1 MARPLLLMS
10 RGGRLSCL
18 ALHGSRRSITS
29 FGNVLLSCPSS
40 SFSQFD
46 WVGQGYTAS
55 YEPGEPTRGPLGNA
69 QREPTITPKH
79 LKAHLDKYVVGQER
93 AKKMLSVAV
102 YNQYQRIQDQQ
113 RQEDEERERLA
124 KIARRTMAY
133 EKFARHPV
141 EGESLSS
148 AIDPDIS
155 NVFY

>member
-1 MARPLLLMS
+1 MAHSTLLLS
-10 RGGRLSCL
+10 RSGRLLYIVLC
-18 ALHGSRRSITS
+18 GSRRSITS
-29 FGNVLLSCPSS
+29 FGNVIFSTSSCHSFPSI
-40 SFSQFD
+40 
-46 WVGQGYTAS
+46 WLVGQGYTSS
-55 YEPGEPTRGPLGNA
+55 YEPGEPTRGPLGTA
-69 QREPTITPKH
+69 QREPKITPKH

-141 EGESLSS
+141 ESKYHILVINFG
-148 AIDPDIS
+148 PC
-155 NVFY
+155 

>member
-1 MARPLLLMS
+1 MAHPILLLP
-10 RGGRLSCL
+10 RGGRLLCL
-18 ALHGSRRSITS
+18 ALHNSRRSITS
-29 FGNVLLSCPSS
+29 FGNVFFSASYSP
-40 SFSQFD
+40 FSQFD
-46 WVGQGYTAS
+46 WVDQGYTAS

-141 EGESLSS
+141 EG
-148 AIDPDIS
+148 
-155 NVFY
+155 

>member
-1 MARPLLLMS
+1 MAHPTLLVSL
-10 RGGRLSCL
+10 GGRLSCL
-18 ALHGSRRSITS
+18 ALYGSRRFITS
-29 FGNVLLSCPSS
+29 FGNVFSSTSSS

-46 WVGQGYTAS
+46 WVGQGYTAT

-69 QREPTITPKH
+69 QREPKITPKH

-133 EKFARHPV
+133 EKFSRHPV
-141 EGESLSS
+141 EGDYLFP
-148 AIDPDIS
+148 AIYLDI
-155 NVFY
+155 F

>member
-1 MARPLLLMS
+1 MAQPLLVLS
-10 RGGRLSCL
+10 RGGRLSSL
-18 ALHGSRRSITS
+18 TLHGFRRSITS
-29 FGNVLLSCPSS
+29 FGNVHFSS
-40 SFSQFD
+40 YAFPLSQFD
-46 WVGQGYTAS
+46 WVGQGYTSS
-55 YEPGEPTRGPLGNA
+55 YEPGEPTRGPLANA
-69 QREPTITPKH
+69 QREPTITPKL

-141 EGESLSS
+141 EGK
-148 AIDPDIS
+148 
-155 NVFY
+155 

>member
-1 MARPLLLMS
+1 MAHPTLLVS
-10 RGGRLSCL
+10 RGGRLSYL
-18 ALHGSRRSITS
+18 ALSNTRRSITS
-29 FGNVLLSCPSS
+29 FGNVFFSS
-40 SFSQFD
+40 SSSSLSQFD
-46 WVGQGYTAS
+46 WVGQGYTSS

-69 QREPTITPKH
+69 QREPKITPKH

-141 EGESLSS
+141 EGEYQIS
-148 AIDPDIS
+148 AIDLDIC
-155 NVFY
+155 